1 MEYIRERVEE
11 LKRENEALEKE
22 KEQYR
27 YLYNEQKEIIDALE
41 QKINELEEYGRKM
54 YRRYKELSGQE
65 GNKREKRD
73 KEAQEAIIRRDE
85 EVWEK

>member
-65 GNKREKRD
+65 GNKRGKSD